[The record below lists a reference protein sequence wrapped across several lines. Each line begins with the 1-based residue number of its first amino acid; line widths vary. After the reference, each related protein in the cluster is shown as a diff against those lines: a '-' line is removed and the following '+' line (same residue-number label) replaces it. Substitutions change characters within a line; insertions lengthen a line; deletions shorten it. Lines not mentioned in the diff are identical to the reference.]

1 MSLKTLP
8 KPNVVLPEVAVK
20 KSYTVAIH
28 VAAWA
33 LFGAWVFYFLY
44 GNSALSFAKVL
55 DVLVGLLINIFIF
68 YFNWY
73 VLISRYLARN
83 RILLYIAAVLT
94 TLVAIAIVR
103 APLDFYLFR
112 EFNREMTQLYS
123 SERILQYIMGGLV
136 LVFISSALKVTG
148 NYIRNER
155 RNKELET
162 QKLTAELAFLKS
174 QVNPHFLFNTLNNI
188 YSLAYQQ
195 HPETPDAIMKLSLLM
210 RYMLY
215 ESNDALVSLEKEVD
229 HIHNFIALQKLR
241 LREQTSIR
249 FNIEGE
255 LQGKQIAPMLLMTLV
270 ENAFKHGLVSKN
282 EIGIILNLVVREDSL
297 LFSTINNTSQHKK
310 RDFGGIGLENLK
322 RRLNLLYDKQHDLTF
337 EEKEGT
343 FYATLKLYFKPIN
356 QIKL

>member
-1 MSLKTLP
+1 M
-8 KPNVVLPEVAVK
+8 K
-20 KSYTVAIH
+20 KRYTIALH
-28 VAAWA
+28 VAAWL

-44 GNSALSFAKVL
+44 GNSTLSFGKVL
-55 DVLVGLLINIFIF
+55 DVLVGLLINILIF

-73 VLISRYLARN
+73 VLIPKYLARN

-94 TLVAIAIVR
+94 TLLSIAAIR
-103 APLDFYLFR
+103 APLDFYVFR
-112 EFNREMTQLYS
+112 EYNREMSTLYT
-123 SERILQYIMGGLV
+123 SERMMQYIMGGLV

-188 YSLAYQQ
+188 YSLAYKQ

-215 ESNDALVSLEKEVD
+215 ESNDTLVSLEKEVD
-229 HIHNFIALQKLR
+229 HIRNFIDLQKLR
-241 LREQTSIR
+241 LREQTGIKL
-249 FNIEGE
+249 NIQGE
-255 LQGKQIAPMLLMTLV
+255 LEGKQIAPMLLMTLV

-282 EIGIILNLVVREDSL
+282 EIGIILNLVVQDDFL

-310 RDFGGIGLENLK
+310 RQFGGIGLENLK
-322 RRLNLLYDKQHDLTF
+322 RRLNLLYNNRHELTF

-343 FYATLKLYFKPIN
+343 FYATLKLNFKP
-356 QIKL
+356 KAK

>member
-1 MSLKTLP
+1 M
-8 KPNVVLPEVAVK
+8 K
-20 KSYTVAIH
+20 KRYAISIH
-28 VAAWA
+28 VAAWL

-44 GNSALSFAKVL
+44 GNSALSFGKVL
-55 DVLVGLLINIFIF
+55 DVLVGLLINICIF

-73 VLISRYLARN
+73 VLIPRYLARN

-94 TLVAIAIVR
+94 TLLCIAIIR

-112 EFNREMTQLYS
+112 EFNREMVSLYT
-123 SERILQYIMGGLV
+123 SERILQYMMGGLV

-188 YSLAYQQ
+188 YSLAYKQ

-215 ESNDALVSLEKEVD
+215 ESNDTLVSLEKEVE
-229 HIHNFIALQKLR
+229 HIQNFIALQKLR
-241 LREQTSIR
+241 LREQTSIKL
-249 FNIEGE
+249 NIQGDLE
-255 LQGKQIAPMLLMTLV
+255 GKQIAPMLLMTLV
-270 ENAFKHGLVSKN
+270 ENAFKHGLVSRN
-282 EIGIILNLVVREDSL
+282 EIGIILNLVVTDTSL

-310 RDFGGIGLENLK
+310 REFGGIGLENLK
-322 RRLNLLYDKQHDLTF
+322 RRLNLLYNNRHELSF

-343 FYATLKLYFKPIN
+343 FYATLKLYFKP
-356 QIKL
+356 KHK

>member
-1 MSLKTLP
+1 M
-8 KPNVVLPEVAVK
+8 K
-20 KSYTVAIH
+20 KRYTIALH
-28 VAAWA
+28 VAAWL

-44 GNSALSFAKVL
+44 GNSTLSFGKVL
-55 DVLVGLLINIFIF
+55 DVLVGLLINILIF

-73 VLISRYLARN
+73 VLIPKYLARN

-94 TLVAIAIVR
+94 TLLSIAAIR
-103 APLDFYLFR
+103 APLDFYVFR
-112 EFNREMTQLYS
+112 EYNREMSTLYTY
-123 SERILQYIMGGLV
+123 ERMMQYIMGGLV

-188 YSLAYQQ
+188 YSLAYKQ

-215 ESNDALVSLEKEVD
+215 ESNDTLVSLEKEVD
-229 HIHNFIALQKLR
+229 HIRNFIDLQKLR
-241 LREQTSIR
+241 LREQTSIKL
-249 FNIEGE
+249 NIQGE
-255 LQGKQIAPMLLMTLV
+255 LEGKQIAPMLLMTLV
-270 ENAFKHGLVSKN
+270 ENAFKHGLVSRN
-282 EIGIILNLVVREDSL
+282 EIGIILNLVVQDDFL

-310 RDFGGIGLENLK
+310 RQFGGIGLENLK
-322 RRLNLLYDKQHDLTF
+322 RRLNLLYNKRHELTF

-343 FYATLKLYFKPIN
+343 FYATLKLYFKP
-356 QIKL
+356 KAK

>member
-1 MSLKTLP
+1 MSLKSLP
-8 KPNVVLPEVAVK
+8 KPTMMLPEVAVK
-20 KSYTVAIH
+20 KRYTVAIH
-28 VAAWA
+28 VAAWV

-44 GNSALSFAKVL
+44 GNSALSFGKVM
-55 DVLVGLLINIFIF
+55 DVLMGLLINIFIF

-83 RILLYIAAVLT
+83 RIFLYIAAVLT
-94 TLVAIAIVR
+94 TLIVIAVVR
-103 APLDFYLFR
+103 APLDFYFFR
-112 EFNREMTQLYS
+112 EYNREMTQLYS

-136 LVFISSALKVTG
+136 LIFISSALKVTG

-188 YSLAYQQ
+188 YSLAYKQ

-215 ESNDALVSLEKEVD
+215 ESNDTLVSLEKEVD
-229 HIHNFIALQKLR
+229 HIKNFIDLQKLR

-249 FNIEGE
+249 FNIEGKLE
-255 LQGKQIAPMLLMTLV
+255 GKQIAPMLLMTLV

-282 EIGIILNLVVREDSL
+282 EIGIILNLVVQDDAL
-297 LFSTINNTSQHKK
+297 LFSTINNTSQHK
-310 RDFGGIGLENLK
+310 RREFGGIGLENLK
-322 RRLNLLYDKQHDLTF
+322 RRLNLLYAGRHELTF

-343 FYATLKLYFKPIN
+343 FYATLKLYFKPIT
-356 QIKL
+356 K

>member
-1 MSLKTLP
+1 M
-8 KPNVVLPEVAVK
+8 K
-20 KSYTVAIH
+20 KRYTIAIH
-28 VAAWA
+28 VVTWL

-44 GNSALSFAKVL
+44 GNSTLSFGKVL
-55 DVLVGLLINIFIF
+55 DVLMGMLFNILIF

-73 VLISRYLARN
+73 LLIPKYLARN
-83 RILLYIAAVLT
+83 RILLYTAAVLT
-94 TLVAIAIVR
+94 TLLAIAVVR
-103 APLDFYLFR
+103 APLDYFVFGEY
-112 EFNREMTQLYS
+112 NKEMTSLYS
-123 SERILQYIMGGLV
+123 YERIVQYMMGGLV
-136 LVFISSALKVTG
+136 LIFISSALKVTG

-188 YSLAYQQ
+188 YSLAYKQ

-229 HIHNFIALQKLR
+229 HINNFIDLQKLR
-241 LREQTSIR
+241 LREQTGIK
-249 FNIEGE
+249 FNIQGD

-282 EIGIILNLVVREDSL
+282 EIGIILNLVVKEDSL

-310 RDFGGIGLENLK
+310 REFGGIGLENLK
-322 RRLNLLYDKQHDLTF
+322 RRLNLLYNKRHELTF

-343 FYATLKLYFKPIN
+343 FYATLKLYFKPNI
-356 QIKL
+356 